1 MRLRDKVAL
10 VTGGASGI
18 GLATAGAFAREGA
31 RVVVLDRENGAS
43 VEALLQP
50 LASESLFQVGD
61 VSREED
67 VARAFSVIEE
77 RFGGLDIL
85 YNNAGID
92 MVGALE
98 QVEPEDFDRAFAV
111 NVRGAFL
118 TTRRAIPLL
127 RARGGGV
134 ILMNASNAGLVARAH
149 DPVYCATKAA
159 LVMLT
164 RSLALSLAS
173 DRIRV
178 NAICPGP
185 VDTPAVRR
193 DAADGG
199 WEAHES
205 RLLAS
210 APLGR
215 ALSRIA
221 SAEEVADAAVFLA
234 SDEASYVT
242 GIALPVDGGKT
253 AGLQVFD

>member
-1 MRLRDKVAL
+1 M
-10 VTGGASGI
+10 
-18 GLATAGAFAREGA
+18 
-31 RVVVLDRENGAS
+31 
-43 VEALLQP
+43 
-50 LASESLFQVGD
+50 
-61 VSREED
+61 
-67 VARAFSVIEE
+67 IEE

>member
-1 MRLRDKVAL
+1 VRLRDKVAL

-18 GLATAGAFAREGA
+18 GLATASAFAREGA
-31 RVVVLDRENGAS
+31 RVIVLDRENGAS

-50 LASESLFQVGD
+50 PASEPLFQLGD

-67 VARAFSVIEE
+67 VGRAFSMIED

-98 QVEPEDFDRAFAV
+98 QVEPQDFDRAFAV
-111 NVRGAFL
+111 NVRGAYL
-118 TTRRAIPLL
+118 ATRLAIPLL

-164 RSLALSLAS
+164 RSLALSLAC

-193 DAADGG
+193 DAGDGG

-215 ALSRIA
+215 ALGRIA